1 MPARRIKATQIAGV
15 RQSMLDAQGGRC
27 ALCHTPTASSGACLD
42 HDHTTG
48 FLRAV
53 LCRNCNGIEG
63 KIKNL
68 ARRGQRKYDHKWFI
82 ARLLAYWEEHDDA
95 IPEHGLI
102 HPTFKSDEEKRL
114 RTNKMARARR
124 AATKKD

>member
-1 MPARRIKATQIAGV
+1 MRRIKTTQVAGV

-27 ALCHTPTASSGACLD
+27 ALCYTPTAASGACLD

-68 ARRGQRKYDHKWFI
+68 ARRGQRQYDHKWFLN
-82 ARLLAYWEEHDDA
+82 RLTAYWEEHDDA
-95 IPEHGLI
+95 KPAHGLI
-102 HPTFKSDEEKRL
+102 HPTHKTDDEKRL
-114 RTNKMARARR
+114 RINKMARARR
-124 AATKKD
+124 AKAKG